1 MNQPMVAE
9 NGLSPE
15 ILFVVGTLRL
25 GGAERHIAV
34 LTQALVRLG
43 WRVTVYVLYED
54 GPLHDV
60 MRDAG
65 VRIIFPPVAPP
76 QPSWSKAER
85 LLRQAR
91 VALDLF
97 AVMRRRR
104 PMIAHM
110 VLPSPYLIGGPVAFA
125 ARVPVRVMS
134 RLSLNVYQ
142 ADDWRYR
149 LVERWLHRR
158 MTAVLANAMALVR
171 ELHEQEGVPSER
183 LGLLY
188 LGIDAS
194 QGPDQG
200 LRGRKR
206 AELGLKPAAVILT
219 IVANLIPY
227 KGHADLI
234 DALAQAAPRLNQ
246 DWSVLVVGRD
256 EGIGEELRERA
267 VERGIEGHLLFLGQ
281 RQDVRDI
288 LNASDIGVLC
298 SHQEGFSVALL
309 ESMSA
314 GLPMIVTAVGGNAE
328 AVLDGE
334 TGTVVPAH
342 QPTALA
348 DAIVRL
354 VDDQALRA
362 RYGQAARQR
371 ILDRFTIEHCAAAY
385 DRLYRTLLAG
395 GRPWDVP
402 QIRASL

>member
-1 MNQPMVAE
+1 MTSSVAG
-9 NGLSPE
+9 NSPE
-15 ILFVVGTLRL
+15 ILFVVGALRL
-25 GGAERHIAV
+25 GGAERHVASV
-34 LTQALVRLG
+34 TQALVRLG
-43 WRVTVYVLYED
+43 WRVAVYVLYEN

-65 VRIIFPPVAPP
+65 VTIIFPPARPP
-76 QPSWSKAER
+76 QAGWSRAKR
-85 LLRQAR
+85 LLRQGR
-91 VALDLF
+91 VAIDLF
-97 AVMRRRR
+97 AIMRRRR
-104 PMIAHM
+104 PAVAHM
-110 VLPSPYLIGGPVAFA
+110 VLPSPYLIGGPVAFL

-149 LVERWLHRR
+149 LAERWLHRR

-171 ELHEQEGVPSER
+171 ELHDQEGVPAER

-194 QGPDQG
+194 HGPDTS
-200 LRGRKR
+200 LRGSKR
-206 AELGLKPAAVILT
+206 AESGLKPAAITLT

-234 DALAQAAPRLNQ
+234 DALALAAPRLKQ
-246 DWSVLVVGRD
+246 EWSVLVVGRD
-256 EGIGEELRERA
+256 EGIGDALRERA
-267 VERGIEGHLLFLGQ
+267 ATRGIGGHLLFLGQ
-281 RQDVRDI
+281 RQDVREI

-334 TGTVVPAH
+334 TGIVVPAH
-342 QPTALA
+342 QPQALA

-354 VDDQALRA
+354 VEDQALREH
-362 RYGQAARQR
+362 YGQAARQR
-371 ILDRFTIEHCAAAY
+371 ILDHFTIEHCVEAY

-395 GRPWDVP
+395 GRPQDVP
-402 QIRASL
+402 QIRVTL